1 MNHIDDEQMYFLRAF
16 PSGIRMVEMSD
27 PLTLEN
33 GTILDNTY
41 MGSWVEGPNILKR
54 HGIYYLTYTGTNVI
68 SPGYRINYS
77 TATEIGSRS
86 SFTLGPSNPL
96 MLSWKSR

>member
-1 MNHIDDEQMYFLRAF
+1 
-16 PSGIRMVEMSD
+16 MVEMSD

-33 GTILDNTY
+33 GTILDNTN